1 MTYGW
6 TGALAVRGHRKRW
19 VRAELAVSS
28 KRTASVRG
36 VPVPQGWLIGLCPV
50 PLEGAVHWG
59 CARCRWRVPF
69 IGDEP

>member
-36 VPVPQGWLIGLCPV
+36 VPVPQGWLIGAVPRAAGRRRSLGLCPV
-50 PLEGAVHWG
+50 PLEGA
-59 CARCRWRVPF
+59 F
-69 IGDEP
+69 QGDEP